1 MDNLLIVGTI
11 FVDCKAY
18 ATEDYNPYGRN
29 VGNIKFIHGGVGRNV
44 AENLASLGF
53 KVNFASTVETTP
65 IGNEVMAH
73 LKEQKVDTKYV
84 KAVEKGGMGIWSV
97 IMDQN
102 GAQLGAVS
110 QMPDMGILEEHIK
123 SNCKKMIREN
133 DAVLLEI
140 DLSPSISEMI
150 INEANAQNK
159 PVYALP
165 GNMQVVLARQDL
177 LSKLA
182 CFVCNDIEAGR
193 IFDLDASK
201 ISDEELLEKALYYGE
216 FKGINS
222 MVITQGERGCVYYNL
237 ESGEKGSLPSIK
249 TKVVDSTGAG
259 DAFFSGLV
267 AALVRNSTLKKAAET
282 GTTMASLTIRV
293 EQNTFA
299 GIEVGI

>member
-1 MDNLLIVGTI
+1 MNKVLIVGTI

-18 ATEDYNPYGRN
+18 AGKDYNPYGRN
-29 VGNIKFIHGGVGRNV
+29 VGTIKFIHGGVGRNV

-53 KVNFASTVETTP
+53 DVSFASTVESTS
-65 IGNEVMAH
+65 IGNEVIEH
-73 LKEQKVDTKYV
+73 LNEQKVNTSHV
-84 KAVEKGGMGIWSV
+84 KVVEKGGMGIWSV
-97 IMDQN
+97 IMDEN

-110 QMPDMGILEEHIK
+110 QMPDMNILEEHIK
-123 SNCKKMIREN
+123 KNCKKMIREN
-133 DAVLLEI
+133 EAVLLEI
-140 DLSPSISEMI
+140 DLSPAISEMI
-150 INEANAQNK
+150 INEAIAQGK

-193 IFDLDASK
+193 LFDLDASK
-201 ISDEELLEKALYYGE
+201 LSDEELLEKAVYYGE
-216 FKGINS
+216 FKNINS
-222 MVITQGERGCVYYNL
+222 MVITQGERGCIYFNL
-237 ESGEKGSLPSIK
+237 AKKEKGSLPSIK

-267 AALVRNSTLKKAAET
+267 AALVKNSTLKKAAET